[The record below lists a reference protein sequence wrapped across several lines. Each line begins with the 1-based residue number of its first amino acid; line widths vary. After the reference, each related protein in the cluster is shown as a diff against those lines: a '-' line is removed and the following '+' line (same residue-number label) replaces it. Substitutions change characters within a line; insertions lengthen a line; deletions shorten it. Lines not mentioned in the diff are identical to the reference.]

1 MVEVGRQGIL
11 SQEGKACYGRSKTRF
26 SKFLVAGLCCMVK
39 GARCDMGMQRFTL
52 YVWHVLYMQARG
64 FWGESNIIDHCKIA
78 RHCLG

>member
-1 MVEVGRQGIL
+1 
-11 SQEGKACYGRSKTRF
+11 
-26 SKFLVAGLCCMVK
+26 MVK